1 MSLPTSRDKIVHA
14 RLKVRRRRAP
24 LPGADIDE
32 CDATRE
38 PTLLPTLFFLR
49 RRRSPSSLRTSVH
62 IDSIRSKV
70 ALMLCVKGYGGWRVK
85 IKVCWD
91 FCEVQEPF
99 EVTLHKHNGLKPF

>member
-38 PTLLPTLFFLR
+38 STLLPTFLF
-49 RRRSPSSLRTSVH
+49 
-62 IDSIRSKV
+62 
-70 ALMLCVKGYGGWRVK
+70 YGGGEARQVYGLA
-85 IKVCWD
+85 C
-91 FCEVQEPF
+91 
-99 EVTLHKHNGLKPF
+99 TLIRYVPRSR